1 MTRAGVHEMSLIM
14 ILGGVIFQGNIT
26 IIPEFFALQKVR
38 FEIHKTSNGPIV
50 LTRIITTSALLL
62 SLKAVALVPHI
73 SSYTR
78 PSFRVIGD

>member
-1 MTRAGVHEMSLIM
+1 MSLIK

-26 IIPEFFALQKVR
+26 IIPEFFVQQKVR
-38 FEIHKTSNGPIV
+38 FGIHKTSNGPIV

-73 SSYTR
+73 SSNKHN
-78 PSFRVIGD
+78 SFRVIGD